1 MVRILSGLHLTS
13 YVLITHYHAFIDL
26 FSQFDVQTLSK
37 ILAMLTVFENIQ
49 NVKKH
54 HKIFWLS
61 KDDSTGN
68 NEEKNRNRKRWPE
81 DNISSASYKQNKAER
96 GCCKVICE
104 VSTAFQWDSI
114 E

>member
-1 MVRILSGLHLTS
+1 MLLS
-13 YVLITHYHAFIDL
+13 IF

-68 NEEKNRNRKRWPE
+68 NEEKNKKRKRWPE
-81 DNISSASYKQNKAER
+81 DNISSARAGTNRTRQKGIVVKSSVRSQQPFNGIA
-96 GCCKVICE
+96 
-104 VSTAFQWDSI
+104 
-114 E
+114 